1 MGIKQ
6 LLIHACDSL
15 QPRQAHK
22 TLCNNVCLDDCVLW
36 LFEHSRK
43 LHMKKKFY
51 IKLCMKMA
59 YVYHGLII
67 KMEKDDRDEMFVI
80 ETNS

>member
-1 MGIKQ
+1 
-6 LLIHACDSL
+6 
-15 QPRQAHK
+15 
-22 TLCNNVCLDDCVLW
+22 
-36 LFEHSRK
+36 
-43 LHMKKKFY
+43 
-51 IKLCMKMA
+51 MKMA